1 MGSIT
6 MNLRQVITSF
16 LYLTSNFGSIFGES
30 YIPAYIEGTPLTGQV
45 VGNAPADLRDKPL
58 FRIEHKVQC
67 NGNQKQEKE
76 GLVHRTYNEFQT
88 LDELIRSNF
97 WLTNPPDDLPS
108 ETNANIETLNLYLQL
123 LYSEDSIR
131 NSVVFADFLSINWDG
146 KDISF
151 LHSLAGFLK
160 MLMIDR
166 VPNFMPE
173 PPRIEKDA
181 FVSEETP
188 FERYLYFI
196 AFKNSREDT
205 PEYLKFFK
213 SYLDTTPSWEGDEDN
228 SDVLHPS
235 RQVPLEYPY
244 FYNHTYVHFLPGG
257 YLNTRTVRISFLG
270 NSKFTFLNETILEE
284 WFRKLYFEQNPI
296 KEVEHVLDVGTGTG
310 GSAFV
315 LGKLFPEAKV
325 TGVDMSPGYIR
336 FCRAHG
342 ELRNASNVEF
352 YQANAEDLSFI
363 ESNSIDFINF
373 AYVLHEMPAV
383 NSKRVVEEMFRVLK
397 PGGRIN
403 GFELPFYRNPVLRYV
418 MIFFN
423 SWNEDWHNENGNQG
437 PEPYIDEYENGLKL
451 PHYMEEIGFNQVNEI
466 SYGYFESIFTATK

>member
-1 MGSIT
+1 M
-6 MNLRQVITSF
+6 MNPGQVNTSLLF
-16 LYLTSNFGSIFGES
+16 LILNIGNVLGKS

-45 VGNAPADLRDKPL
+45 VGNAPADLRNEPL

-67 NGNQKQEKE
+67 NGNLKE
-76 GLVHRTYNEFQT
+76 ERGLVHRTYTEFQT
-88 LDELIRSNF
+88 LDELIRSDF
-97 WLTNPPDDLPS
+97 WLTNPPDDLPQ
-108 ETNANIETLNLYLQL
+108 ETEANVETLNLYLQL
-123 LYSEDSIR
+123 LYSENSIL
-131 NSVVFADFLSINWDG
+131 NSVIFADFLSINWDG

-151 LHSLAGFLK
+151 MYSIVGFLK
-160 MLMIDR
+160 MLLIAR

-181 FVSEETP
+181 FVSDETP

-213 SYLDTTPSWEGDEDN
+213 SYLDTTPSWEGNDDN

-235 RQVPLEYPY
+235 QLHSVPLEYPY

-257 YLNTRTVRISFLG
+257 YLNSKTVRMSYLG

-284 WFRKLYFEQNPI
+284 WLRKLYFDQNPVQ
-296 KEVEHVLDVGTGTG
+296 EVKNVLDVGTGTG

-315 LGKLFPEAKV
+315 LGKLFPEAKI

-342 ELRNASNVEF
+342 KLRNASNVEF
-352 YQANAEDLSFI
+352 YQGNAEDLSFI
-363 ESNSIDFINF
+363 SSNSVDFINF

-383 NSKRVVEEMFRVLK
+383 NSKKVVEEMFRILK

-403 GFELPFYRNPVLRYV
+403 GFEVPFFRNPIMRYV
-418 MIFFN
+418 TILFN
-423 SWNEDWHNENGNQG
+423 NWNEDWHNEDGNQG
-437 PEPYIDEYENGLKL
+437 PEPYIDEYENGLRL
-451 PHYMEEIGFNQVNEI
+451 PHYMEEIGFTQVNEI
-466 SYGYFESIFTATK
+466 SYNYFESIFMATK

>member
-16 LYLTSNFGSIFGES
+16 LFLNSNFGNVFGES

-45 VGNAPADLRDKPL
+45 VGNAPPDLRDKPL

-67 NGNQKQEKE
+67 TGNQKQEKK

-131 NSVVFADFLSINWDG
+131 NSVVF
-146 KDISF
+146 
-151 LHSLAGFLK
+151 AGFLK

-235 RQVPLEYPY
+235 RRQVPLEYPY
-244 FYNHTYVHFLPGG
+244 F
-257 YLNTRTVRISFLG
+257 
-270 NSKFTFLNETILEE
+270 
-284 WFRKLYFEQNPI
+284 
-296 KEVEHVLDVGTGTG
+296 
-310 GSAFV
+310 
-315 LGKLFPEAKV
+315 
-325 TGVDMSPGYIR
+325 
-336 FCRAHG
+336 
-342 ELRNASNVEF
+342 
-352 YQANAEDLSFI
+352 
-363 ESNSIDFINF
+363 
-373 AYVLHEMPAV
+373 
-383 NSKRVVEEMFRVLK
+383 
-397 PGGRIN
+397 
-403 GFELPFYRNPVLRYV
+403 
-418 MIFFN
+418 
-423 SWNEDWHNENGNQG
+423 
-437 PEPYIDEYENGLKL
+437 
-451 PHYMEEIGFNQVNEI
+451 
-466 SYGYFESIFTATK
+466 